1 MLAWATRQ
9 KKLHWHFNIL
19 TSFLLVLTCHCFSS
33 MEDRKIGKL
42 LFSAQFSSCPPP
54 ALPSSLQKHPEQK
67 KAGEMGGRGDGERG
81 SYFLSPFLSPRL
93 LPFLLIADSR
103 APFSPSP
110 RPPSR
115 DGDENSRPFFTHP
128 PPPPLGVGREH
139 MECPSTST
147 RWYTSKCLSAP
158 AQTTILLR
166 VLGPPS
172 RSTPSFRPIPTTFS
186 AAASTF
192 FIFSNRLAPPLFS
205 SRSIHRK
212 TEIYRH
218 L

>member
-1 MLAWATRQ
+1 MGREDLISS
-9 KKLHWHFNIL
+9 LLSSLLGCSLF
-19 TSFLLVLTCHCFSS
+19 FLLQ
-33 MEDRKIGKL
+33 I
-42 LFSAQFSSCPPP
+42 A
-54 ALPSSLQKHPEQK
+54 
-67 KAGEMGGRGDGERG
+67 ER
-81 SYFLSPFLSPRL
+81 
-93 LPFLLIADSR
+93 PFLL
-103 APFSPSP
+103 PSP
-110 RPPSR
+110 PPSR
-115 DGDENSRPFFTHP
+115 DGDENSRPFFTHL
-128 PPPPLGVGREH
+128 PPPPLGVGRKH